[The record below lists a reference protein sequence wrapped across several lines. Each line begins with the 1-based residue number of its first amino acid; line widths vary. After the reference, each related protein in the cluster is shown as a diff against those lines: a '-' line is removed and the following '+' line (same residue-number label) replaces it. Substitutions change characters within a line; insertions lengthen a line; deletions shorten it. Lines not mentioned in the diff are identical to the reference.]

1 MQGDIRNNLLTRTSV
16 LLLVILK
23 IQEFP
28 FLQEEDILDMIA
40 ECEADEKDGKGGGN
54 KVQRGPKVS
63 QQIQFLLAWLITI
76 CSKDCNT
83 SIINP
88 VASFFLKPFKMIPNS
103 LS

>member
-1 MQGDIRNNLLTRTSV
+1 
-16 LLLVILK
+16 
-23 IQEFP
+23 
-28 FLQEEDILDMIA
+28 MIA

-76 CSKDCNT
+76 CLKDCNT

-88 VASFFLKPFKMIPNS
+88 VSSIFLNLYDTKLFLLVKKRNDGNNTQVYPKNIKHKGWRCLQTLTQKN
-103 LS
+103 

>member
-1 MQGDIRNNLLTRTSV
+1 
-16 LLLVILK
+16 
-23 IQEFP
+23 
-28 FLQEEDILDMIA
+28 MIA

-63 QQIQFLLAWLITI
+63 LQIQFLLAWLITI

-88 VASFFLKPFKMIPNS
+88 VASFF
-103 LS
+103 